1 MTFDSFEKVKTAF
14 EAAQTKWHEGNL
26 WEAYELL
33 REIFTSRL
41 LSGQLIDA
49 DLKVIQSL
57 ADLAGLFGEFH
68 AADDL
73 LQSAIFLYEAAN
85 SQRWADYT
93 RLRRIQ
99 LDLDRGALS
108 QARECFQEMAPR
120 IGDIEGIHF
129 SPLGLEL
136 WEEGCVWPNTEP
148 QERTILFSELYL
160 AMGRLLSALGQYG
173 DALKAL
179 KRGLSH
185 TEGEEVPSLARQ
197 TVVPLRLAITSAHLE
212 KGDLAEADTSLS
224 HLQNQLEHPQH
235 PEYSIRWLEISGKL
249 NLLRGELGKGL
260 EQLREVQTT
269 CRQLRSQRA
278 VLRSTLNLAHVLIL
292 LNQTRTAQNYLVDAQ
307 VDASAIQD
315 VALASRAKLLLGLAS
330 VRSRSLVVGS
340 PITVTGMRRKKN
352 DNLVA
357 AEEKAKLD
365 LRKSPN
371 HLTLF
376 EDRSL
381 AFQWQLGDINLGTA
395 AALLKQIKETFQ
407 VTDSRL
413 IQVRI
418 KVLEGIFAYYQGLE
432 REDPRRVQVN
442 PNLSEIRQANKIFE
456 EVRPQLVEMGLKPEL
471 WQVQRFLGWCRTRLH
486 NPTAELEALTESTNN
501 LLAQLTVSLSPE
513 DQAIYLLNKWTADE
527 EYIAARINQLQRL
540 QLRLTRSPFWLRP
553 WRLWGLMQHLN
564 ALVEHIDRYRDVLV
578 KRTIKEHHIE
588 VKTTPGSLSLWQ
600 RLVTHPKKRV
610 TLSFLVLPDRV
621 FVIRAWKYFF
631 DFAVIPTTRL
641 EVRNTVQR
649 WHGRIKGIN
658 GSRDLS
664 AIPDED
670 SHESVMAAVANESQD
685 IANYLAEIL
694 EISSL
699 LKSIPKKTQSLT
711 IVPDDI
717 LHGFPFATIVHQ
729 GKYLV
734 EHYAISIAYESSG
747 TKLSNISSE
756 KAHKALLVG
765 VSQGTNQFPPLPAVR
780 EEIDQVV
787 LWLTAHQSNLCV
799 LMDHSANKPAVF
811 KGLSEAVFLHI
822 ACHGIFEQNRPDQ
835 SGLVLISNYGQK
847 EILSLRELSNLD
859 LTGLRHATLSSCWS
873 ADHFILPGRWII
885 SVPETLWRS
894 GTQSILGC
902 LWEVDDKV
910 AVSFMARFYYYLN
923 HHPRDEALR
932 RTQLEFKKVSDTANP
947 FFWAGFN
954 LYGDYRALDVAA
966 SNIAVFSWVRYRW
979 GLLKIPKAM
988 QNGFS
993 QPFARVSR
1001 ALMRDS

>member
-1 MTFDSFEKVKTAF
+1 MTLDSFEKVKAAF
-14 EAAQTKWHEGNL
+14 EEAQTKWQEGNL

-33 REIFTSRL
+33 LEIFTSRL
-41 LSGQLIDA
+41 LSGNLIDA
-49 DLKVIQSL
+49 DVKVIQSL
-57 ADLAGLFGEFH
+57 ADLAGLFGEFQ
-68 AADDL
+68 AADNL
-73 LQSAIFLYEAAN
+73 LQGAISLYETAN
-85 SQRWADYT
+85 SLRWADYT
-93 RLRRIQ
+93 RLKRIQ
-99 LDLDRGALS
+99 LGLDRGSLS
-108 QARECFQEMAPR
+108 QVRKWFKEMAPR

-129 SPLGLEL
+129 SPFGLEQ
-136 WEEGCVWPNTEP
+136 WEDGCVWPNTEP
-148 QERTILFSELYL
+148 QERTVLFSELYL

-173 DALKAL
+173 DALEAL

-185 TEGEEVPSLARQ
+185 TEGEEVPSLAGQ
-197 TVVPLRLAITSAHLE
+197 TVVPLRLAIASAHLE
-212 KGDLAEADTSLS
+212 KGDLAEADTSLFR
-224 HLQNQLEHPQH
+224 LQNQLKYPQH
-235 PEYSIRWLEISGKL
+235 PEYSIRWLELSGKL

-260 EQLREVQTT
+260 ERFREVQTT
-269 CRQLRSQRA
+269 CRQFRSQRA
-278 VLRSTLNLAHVLIL
+278 VLSSTLNLAHVLIL
-292 LNQTRTAQNYLVDAQ
+292 LNQTSTAQNYLVDAQ
-307 VDASAIQD
+307 VDASAIGD
-315 VALASRAKLLLGLAS
+315 TALASRAELLLSLVS

-340 PITVTGMRRKKN
+340 PITVSGMRRKEK
-352 DNLVA
+352 DNLVV

-371 HLTLF
+371 YLSLF

-381 AFQWQLGDINLGTA
+381 AFQWQLGDFNLLTA
-395 AALLKQIKETFQ
+395 AALLKQIKETFL

-413 IQVRI
+413 IQVQI
-418 KVLEGIFAYYQGLE
+418 QVLEGIFAYYQGLE
-432 REDPRRVQVN
+432 REDPHRVQVN
-442 PNLSEIRQANKIFE
+442 PNLSEIRQANKVFE
-456 EVRPQLVEMGLKPEL
+456 EVRPQLEEMGLNPEL
-471 WQVQRFLGWCRTRLH
+471 YQVQRFLGWCRTRLN

-513 DQAIYLLNKWTADE
+513 DQAVYLLNKWTADE

-564 ALVEHIDRYRDVLV
+564 ALVEHIDRYKDVLV
-578 KRTIKEHHIE
+578 KRTIKEQNIQ
-588 VKTTPGSLSLWQ
+588 VQNTPDTLSLWR
-600 RLVTHPKKRV
+600 RLFTHPKKRV

-670 SHESVMAAVANESQD
+670 SHESVMAAVANESQH
-685 IANYLAEIL
+685 IANYLAKIL
-694 EISSL
+694 EIPSL
-699 LKSIPKKTQSLT
+699 LKDIPKKTQSLT

-717 LHGFPFATIVHQ
+717 LHGFPFATIVLQ

-734 EHYAISIAYESSG
+734 ERYAISIAYESSG
-747 TKLSNISSE
+747 TKLSINSSE
-756 KAHKALLVG
+756 KAQKALLVG
-765 VSQGTNQFPPLPAVR
+765 VSQGTYQFPPLPAVR
-780 EEIDQVV
+780 EEIDQVAH
-787 LWLTAHQSNLCV
+787 WLSTHQSNLCE
-799 LMDHSANKPAVF
+799 LMDHSANKSAVL
-811 KGLSEAVFLHI
+811 KGLSEATFLHI
-822 ACHGIFEQNRPDQ
+822 ACHGIFEQNHPDQ

-847 EILSLRELSNLD
+847 EILTLRELSNLD
-859 LTGLRHATLSSCWS
+859 LTRLHHATLSSCWS

-910 AVSFMARFYYYLN
+910 AVSFMTRFYYYLN
-923 HHPRDEALR
+923 QHPRDEALR
-932 RTQLEFKKVSDTANP
+932 RTQLEFKNANDTANP

-954 LYGDYRALDVAA
+954 LYGDYRTLDVAA
-966 SNIAVFSWVRYRW
+966 SNIAFSSWLRHR
-979 GLLKIPKAM
+979 
-988 QNGFS
+988 
-993 QPFARVSR
+993 
-1001 ALMRDS
+1001 